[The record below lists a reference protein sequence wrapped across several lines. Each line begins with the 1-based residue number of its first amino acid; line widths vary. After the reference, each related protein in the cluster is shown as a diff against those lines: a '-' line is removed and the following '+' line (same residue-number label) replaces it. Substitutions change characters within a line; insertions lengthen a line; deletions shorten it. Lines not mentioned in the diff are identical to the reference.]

1 MQETSVVRNWKLL
14 IWYLSYLD
22 KLKVI
27 DKILI
32 LWAFGR
38 GMIDDWL
45 MVGALCL
52 SHKQTKWS
60 WWGCHG
66 GDNNDDCNDGNC
78 DDNYDHDEDV
88 MLMMMI
94 MP

>member
-1 MQETSVVRNWKLL
+1 
-14 IWYLSYLD
+14 
-22 KLKVI
+22 
-27 DKILI
+27 
-32 LWAFGR
+32 
-38 GMIDDWL
+38 MIDDWL

-66 GDNNDDCNDGNC
+66 GDDDDGDNDNDDC

-88 MLMMMI
+88 MVVMI
-94 MP
+94 MPMT